1 MIDIKSMTL
10 EELKTDM
17 AELSEKPFRAKQLYE
32 WMHKKLAES
41 FDEMTNISAALK
53 ENADSVTA
61 IQTLSVSDSRSQ
73 K

>member
-53 ENADSVTA
+53 EKCR
-61 IQTLSVSDSRSQ
+61 QR
-73 K
+73 

>member
-41 FDEMTNISAALK
+41 FE
-53 ENADSVTA
+53 
-61 IQTLSVSDSRSQ
+61 R
-73 K
+73 